1 MHRKYSGRIA
11 AMLLCLALL
20 APDRALASG
29 VSEDVAVVV
38 DATAA
43 PTGTPEPTVSPETP
57 TAEPAAGETPPD
69 PVPTEPADEPTEAE
83 DFAAS
88 LRAAGFPESYI
99 APLCTLHESYPSWR
113 FRPFTPGAD
122 WSSAVAEETVLG
134 RSLVW
139 GSAVSSWKSTQD
151 GAYNWTTSTW
161 NELDSGGWVA
171 ASGEIVAYYMDPR
184 NSLDSSSVFQFL
196 DQCFDAE
203 TQTMEG
209 MASVTAGTF
218 LGREDYDADQD
229 ASNGVDTL
237 TETLFQAGQTCGV
250 NPYVLAAMM
259 IQEMG
264 AAGNSQSITG
274 TNPRF
279 PGVYNAFNI
288 GAYKTPG
295 FSAVERGLWYAA
307 GGSNGAGTSYGRPWT
322 TLARAIAG
330 GAEFYALNYVNA
342 GQTTLYLK
350 RFNVQGA
357 NMYRNQYMTN
367 VAGAKSEGQL
377 LSRAYSESMRALP
390 LVFSIPVYTG
400 MPSQPSPLPGG
411 DGSPNAKLGS
421 LTVSAGTMAPEFHR
435 DVTEYTVIVSPE
447 TGSLQ
452 LDARAAYSGARVSG
466 GGEIALAPGDNVV
479 AVTVTA
485 ENGAAAVYTVHI
497 VRPDGSEPLP
507 TDEPVVVE
515 PVTAPTPS
523 PSPTP
528 TPAPAIRIGDVNGDG
543 KVMINDLI
551 RLRNHLIGTAPLT
564 GNALR
569 SADADRNGTV
579 QINDLIRIRNYLL
592 GAGTLPE

>member
-1 MHRKYSGRIA
+1 MIRKYSGRIA
-11 AMLLCLALL
+11 ALLLCLALL
-20 APDRALASG
+20 APERALASG

-43 PTGTPEPTVSPETP
+43 PTETPGSAAPQETP
-57 TAEPAAGETPPD
+57 TAEPAEGEAPTGPEETGPD
-69 PVPTEPADEPTEAE
+69 DEPTEAE

-99 APLCTLHESYPSWR
+99 APLCTLHESYPNWR

-122 WSSAVAEETVLG
+122 WSSALAEETVLG

-139 GSAVSSWKSTQD
+139 GSAVSSWKSTQE

-171 ASGEIVAYYMDPR
+171 ASGEIIAYYMDPR

-196 DQCFDAE
+196 DQRFDAE

-237 TETLFQAGQTCGV
+237 GETLFRAGQTYGV

-264 AAGNSQSITG
+264 TAGNSQSVTG
-274 TNPRF
+274 ANPRF

-307 GGSNGAGTSYGRPWT
+307 GGTNGAGTSYGRPWT

-390 LVFSIPVYTG
+390 LIFSIPVYFG
-400 MPSQPSPLPGG
+400 MPSLPSPLPGG

-447 TGSLQ
+447 TESLQ
-452 LDARAAYSGARVSG
+452 LDARAAFGGARVSG
-466 GGEIALAPGDNVV
+466 GGEIALAPGDNVA

-485 ENGAAAVYTVHI
+485 ENGAAAVYTIHI
-497 VRPDGSEPLP
+497 VRPDGSGPP
-507 TDEPVVVE
+507 PADEA
-515 PVTAPTPS
+515 VTAPTPS

-564 GNALR
+564 GDALR